1 MEGNVIVKKK
11 ELINRIKSVRR
22 ILNSTLGDVKQVQE
36 DANLKELL
44 GSIDEC
50 LVIMKEYVED
60 GSLG

>member
-1 MEGNVIVKKK
+1 MESKVIVNKK
-11 ELINRIKSVRR
+11 ELINRIKAVRSFV
-22 ILNSTLGDVKQVQE
+22 NATLGYVKQVSD
-36 DANLKELL
+36 DANLNELL

>member
-1 MEGNVIVKKK
+1 MEGKVIVNKK
-11 ELINRIKSVRR
+11 ELINRIKAVRSVV
-22 ILNSTLGDVKQVQE
+22 NATLGYVKQVSD
-36 DANLKELL
+36 DANLNELL